1 MGQSIFQTMMPQQSQ
16 PQPQPQSQ
24 PQSQSGQRIAFAN
37 PMQKAQFIM
46 NALSNPAAFAKEQF
60 PDIPDEISNNP
71 GAILNY
77 LQKTRGIPPNQIQ
90 QLNNQN
96 PYRGG

>member
-1 MGQSIFQTMMPQQSQ
+1 MGQSIFQTMMPQQ
-16 PQPQPQSQ
+16 PQPQPQ